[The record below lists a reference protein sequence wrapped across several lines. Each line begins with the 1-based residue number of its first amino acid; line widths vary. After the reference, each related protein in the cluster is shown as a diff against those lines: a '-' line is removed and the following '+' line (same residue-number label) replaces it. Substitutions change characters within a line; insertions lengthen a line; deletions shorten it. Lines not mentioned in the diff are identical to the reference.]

1 MIEAMMDV
9 KKLAEMPGA
18 SVRTVLRLV
27 SADVLPKPVQAGGF
41 TRWFESEIAEF
52 QRRLKEKR

>member
-1 MIEAMMDV
+1 MDV